1 MAKFN
6 IKDVFFLK
14 SINVLFIIG
23 EIKDGRI
30 IAGMKFNLV
39 GKEFIIDR
47 IEFVDSKKDGVPKA
61 DIALAITPNDKS
73 FFDSVLSEN
82 THIEIEIHED

>member
-23 EIKDGRI
+23 DIKDGRI
-30 IAGMKFNLV
+30 KGGMKFNLV
-39 GKEFIIDR
+39 GREFIIDR
-47 IEFVDSKKDGVPKA
+47 IEFVDGKKDGVPIA
-61 DIALAITPNDKS
+61 DIALGITPNDKS
-73 FFDSVLSEN
+73 FFDAVLSEYN
-82 THIEIEIHED
+82 HIEIEIHED